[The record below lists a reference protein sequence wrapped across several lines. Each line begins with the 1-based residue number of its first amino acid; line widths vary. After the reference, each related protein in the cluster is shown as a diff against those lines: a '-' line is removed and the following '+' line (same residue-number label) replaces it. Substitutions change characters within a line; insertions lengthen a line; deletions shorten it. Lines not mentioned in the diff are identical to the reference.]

1 MPLSSPQSAT
11 REFSFS
17 DAEFRFLAELAAEKT
32 GIVLPVQKKDMVYAR
47 LVRRLRALGL
57 DSFGAYCG
65 ILRSDAADSEI
76 GNLVNAIT
84 TNLTSFFRESHHFD
98 HLRDMLRARLEKN
111 PGGRIRLWSAACS
124 SGMEPYSMAMVLH
137 GVLPPQGRVDARILA
152 TDIDTN
158 MLAIGKAGIYGDEDT
173 RTVPS
178 AYAKYVERETVQR
191 IKMAQT
197 VRDLVV
203 FNHLNLLESWPMKG
217 PFDAVFCRNVVIYF
231 DRDTK
236 IKLFDRMAD
245 LLAPDG
251 LLYIG
256 HSENLNGISSR
267 FAPIGRTIYRKI
279 A

>member
-1 MPLSSPQSAT
+1 MPLSPQST
-11 REFSFS
+11 LREFSFS

-65 ILRSDAADSEI
+65 ILRSDAADGEI

-98 HLRDMLRARLEKN
+98 HLRDALQGKLEENPAARL
-111 PGGRIRLWSAACS
+111 RLWSAACS

-158 MLAIGKAGIYGDEDT
+158 MLAIGKAGIYGDEDI

-178 AYAKYVERETVQR
+178 AYARYIDRDSGSRAKITQP
-191 IKMAQT
+191 I
-197 VRDLVV
+197 RDLVV
-203 FNHLNLLESWPMKG
+203 FNHLNLLETWPRKG
-217 PFDAVFCRNVVIYF
+217 MFDAVFCRNVVIYF

-236 IKLFDRMAD
+236 IKLFDRIAD
-245 LLAPDG
+245 RLAPEG

-256 HSENLNGISSR
+256 HSENLNGISTR
-267 FAPIGRTIYRKI
+267 FSPVGRTIYRKI